1 MSEFSKVGDF
11 GNMITIKEETIINV
25 NPESIFNFLT
35 RIDSLYKTWHP
46 KDHIFCNVIY
56 KDLNE
61 HGCVFHF
68 LEKVGGFPLYLIVRV
83 SKIERNEYI
92 EYKPIFPLSIFN
104 LGMGSFTIERVSD
117 KLSKLTAYVEYGSG
131 VPLMDKIIQ
140 RFVKTAVIKNHIH
153 EEGQNLKNYLEHK
166 SPKDNHHKK

>member
-1 MSEFSKVGDF
+1 MSEFLKVGDF

-25 NPESIFNFLT
+25 SPESIFNFLT

-46 KDHIFCNVIY
+46 KDHVFCNVIY

-68 LEKVGGFPLYLIVRV
+68 FEKVGGFPLYLIVRV

-104 LGMGSFTIERVSD
+104 LGMGSFTIERTSD
-117 KLSKLTAYVEYGSG
+117 KLSKLTARVEYGNRIA
-131 VPLMDKIIQ
+131 LLDKIFQ
-140 RFVKTAVIKNHIH
+140 LFVKTEAIRKHLK
-153 EEGQNLKNYLEHK
+153 EEGQNLKIYLESK
-166 SPKDNHHKK
+166 PLQKEG